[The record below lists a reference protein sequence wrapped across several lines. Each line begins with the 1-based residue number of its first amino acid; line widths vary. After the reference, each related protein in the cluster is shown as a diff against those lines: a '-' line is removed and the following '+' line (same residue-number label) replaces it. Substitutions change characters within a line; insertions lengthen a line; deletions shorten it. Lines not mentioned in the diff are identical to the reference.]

1 MIPLHDDNPTRSF
14 PLITWLIV
22 AVNVLVYILQILS
35 PRGPHPGLV
44 EYAMVPL
51 EVVTGRQV
59 PPYAPVHPPWLT
71 IFTSMFMHGGLL
83 HIGSNMLY
91 LAIFGNNVEDRL
103 GHFRFLIFYL
113 ACGFL
118 AAVAHILS
126 APFSP
131 VPTLGASGAVAGV
144 LGAYF
149 LLYPH
154 AHVTCLVFLF
164 FFVTTIQL
172 PAVIVLGFWIIG
184 QILSAS
190 SGAGM
195 QVGGGIA
202 YWAHI
207 GGFFAGMLLISVMAP
222 SRAPARRRYGRRY
235 W

>member
-1 MIPLHDDNPTRSF
+1 LIPLHDDNPTRTF
-14 PLITWLIV
+14 PFVTWLLV
-22 AVNVLVYILQILS
+22 AANVAAYILQVLNS
-35 PRGPHPGLV
+35 RGPHPGLV
-44 EYAMVPL
+44 EYAMIPL

-59 PPYAPVHPPWLT
+59 PPFAPVHPAWLT

-103 GHFRFLIFYL
+103 GHFRFLVFYL
-113 ACGFL
+113 GSGFL

-126 APFSP
+126 GPFST

-154 AHVTCLVFLF
+154 ARVTCLVFLF
-164 FFVTTIQL
+164 FFITTVEL

-190 SGAGM
+190 AGAGM

-207 GGFFAGMLLISVMAP
+207 GGFFAGMLLISMMGSRTAP
-222 SRAPARRRYGRRY
+222 PRRRYYRPR

>member
-1 MIPLHDDNPTRSF
+1 
-14 PLITWLIV
+14 
-22 AVNVLVYILQILS
+22 
-35 PRGPHPGLV
+35 
-44 EYAMVPL
+44 MVPL

-59 PPYAPVHPPWLT
+59 PPYAPVHPAWLT

-103 GHFRFLIFYL
+103 GHFRFFIFYM

-154 AHVTCLVFLF
+154 ARVTCLVFLF

-207 GGFFAGMLLISVMAP
+207 GGFFAGMLLISAMAP
-222 SRAPARRRYGRRY
+222 SRAQARRRYDRRY

>member
-1 MIPLHDDNPTRSF
+1 MIPLHDDNPTRTT
-14 PLITWLIV
+14 PVVTWLIV
-22 AVNVLVYILQILS
+22 AVNVAVYILQVLS
-35 PRGPHPGLV
+35 ARGPHPGLV
-44 EYAMVPL
+44 EYAMVPA
-51 EVVTGRQV
+51 EIVTGRQV
-59 PPYAPVHPPWLT
+59 PPFAPVQPAWLT
-71 IFTSMFMHGGLL
+71 VFTSMFMHGGFL

-103 GHFRFLIFYL
+103 GHFRFLLFYL

-118 AAVAHILS
+118 AALTHILS
-126 APFSP
+126 EPFSRI
-131 VPTLGASGAVAGV
+131 PTLGASGAVAGV

-154 AHVTCLVFLF
+154 ARVTCLVFFVF
-164 FFVTTIQL
+164 FITTIQL

-184 QILSAS
+184 QILSAGQ
-190 SGAGM
+190 GAGM

-222 SRAPARRRYGRRY
+222 GRSAPRGRYSRRYR
-235 W
+235 

>member
-14 PLITWLIV
+14 PLVTWLIV
-22 AVNVLVYILQILS
+22 AINVVVYILQILS

-44 EYAMVPL
+44 EYAMIPL

-222 SRAPARRRYGRRY
+222 SRASARRRYDRRY